1 MKNLVAFPVKKAL
14 ISLTLLGLLAL
25 NTPVYCDFAQAGQFL
40 FQDPATPM
48 MEGIIN
54 LHHDLLFLLIAI
66 AVFVLW
72 MIIRVLC
79 QFNATANPK
88 PSKIVQHTVLEVVWT
103 IIPTF
108 FLMFIALPTF
118 ALIYAMDEVVSPGVT
133 VKVIGHQWYWSYEY
147 SDLTTPDN
155 KDGIVFD
162 SYMVPEEDLVKGE
175 LRLLE
180 VDRRVVLPIETH
192 IRLLITSADV
202 LHCWTVPSLGV
213 KIDACPGR
221 LNQIS
226 LFIKRSG
233 VFYGQCSEICGIN
246 HGFMPIVVEGVELG
260 FYNKWVADQFGSANS
275 GFGIDQ
281 VNEMINKENTTLFL
295 FMYMVGDLSYDQF
308 LYLENFYKNSKM
320 RFDYQTFLRV

>member
-1 MKNLVAFPVKKAL
+1 MKLALLLTVAFWGW
-14 ISLTLLGLLAL
+14 LGGSSVAF
-25 NTPVYCDFAQAGQFL
+25 CDFPQPLQFL

-54 LHHDLLFLLIAI
+54 LHHDLMFLLVSI

-72 MIIRVLC
+72 MILRVLW
-79 QFNATANPK
+79 QFNANANPT
-88 PSKIVQHTVLEVVWT
+88 PSKVVQHTVLEVVWT

-147 SDLTTPDN
+147 SDLTTSENPQ
-155 KDGIVFD
+155 GINFD
-162 SYMVPEEDLVKGE
+162 SYMIPEDDLVKGE

-202 LHCWTVPSLGV
+202 LHSWAVPSLGI
-213 KIDACPGR
+213 KLDACPGR
-221 LNQIS
+221 LNQVS
-226 LFIKRSG
+226 LFIKRPG

-260 FYNKWVADQFGSANS
+260 FYNKWVIEQLSAE
-275 GFGIDQ
+275 GTTGALDQ
-281 VNEMINKENTTLFL
+281 VNEMINRENTTLFL
-295 FMYMVGDLSYDQF
+295 FMYMIGDLSYDQF
-308 LYLENFYKNSKM
+308 LYMENFYRNSKM
-320 RFDYQTFLRV
+320 NFDYQTFLSSKI